1 MSEASGR
8 SRSAELDALRA
19 VAALAV
25 LFFHAGGLV
34 YDGSSRYDGIW
45 AVRAELR
52 SGVDLFFAISGL
64 LIAGP
69 FLRALLDG
77 RTLPETRPYLLRRAA
92 RILPG
97 YWLAL
102 AALLVVVRP
111 GGATAAA
118 IGAHVALVHDLVPG
132 EATALYPV
140 AWTLGI
146 EALFY
151 LTVPAAAAF
160 AARRLRGRPARPRT
174 IVLVLCAV
182 WALSALFAAG
192 AGQVFPI
199 SDLGSFRADPFAGSG
214 SVLLGMLV
222 QVSLPATLCL
232 FCPGMLVAVAEHQL
246 SRGTAPRLYRR
257 LAAGGGLCLAGAVLL
272 WVVAT
277 DVNVAAG
284 PWRATTHDVSANL
297 HDQLIAV
304 ACGLALVGALHR
316 DRWLRRPLAL
326 LAPIG
331 VVSYGLYLWQ
341 EVIALGLE
349 LRGRYLVVDAGH
361 LGWLVASAI
370 LVAATLPLA
379 AASWFCVERPLM
391 RLVARRTT
399 PARSSRAAAVASTG

>member
-1 MSEASGR
+1 MSAAPSR

-25 LFFHAGGLV
+25 LFFHADGLV
-34 YDGSSRYDGIW
+34 YDSSARFDGVW
-45 AVRAELR
+45 AVRTELR

-77 RTLPETRPYLLRRAA
+77 RPLPATRPYLLRRAA

-102 AALLVVVRP
+102 AALILVVRP

-118 IGAHVALVHDLVPG
+118 IGSHLVLVHDLVPG

-151 LTVPAAAAF
+151 LAVPAAAVA

-174 IVLVLCAV
+174 VALAIVGLWAASAGFSAV
-182 WALSALFAAG
+182 V
-192 AGQVFPI
+192 GQLLPV
-199 SDLGSFRADPFAGSG
+199 SDLDSFRADPFAGPIAP
-214 SVLLGMLV
+214 LAGMLL
-222 QVSLPATLCL
+222 QMSLPATLCL

-246 SRGTAPRLYRR
+246 ARGAAPRAYRR
-257 LAAGGGLCLAGAVLL
+257 LAAGGGLCLAAAVLL
-272 WVVAT
+272 WVVAA
-277 DVNVAAG
+277 DVNVAGG
-284 PWRATTHDVSANL
+284 PWRVATHDLVGCL
-297 HDQLIAV
+297 HDQLIAG
-304 ACGLALVGALHR
+304 AAGLALVGALHR
-316 DRWLRRPLAL
+316 EGWLRRPLAM
-326 LAPIG
+326 LAPLG
-331 VVSYGLYLWQ
+331 VVSYGIYLWQ
-341 EVIALGLE
+341 EVIALALE

-361 LGWLVASAI
+361 LGWLEAAAV
-370 LVAATLPLA
+370 LLAATLPLA

-391 RLVARRTT
+391 RLAARRRLPAPAAL
-399 PARSSRAAAVASTG
+399 PARAPTTG